1 MNSFL
6 KYFRD
11 INVTLVVFVAMLGFF
26 AAFFA
31 LPILKTIQEAFIVN
45 GHFTFKYVSDV
56 VQDHSYA
63 QGLGNAL
70 LLATFSTT
78 LAIALAL
85 PLAVLGNRYEFP
97 FKTILT
103 TLLLVPLVLP
113 PFVGAIGVKQILGQ
127 SGSLNVFLSWFGLV
141 DMNHPVDWLGHWRF
155 SGMVLMTGLHLYP
168 IVYLN
173 VSAALA
179 NLDPSLEEAAENL
192 GCSPAKRFRL
202 ITLPMTLPGIFSGG
216 TIAFIWGFT
225 ELGVPLI
232 FDFTEITSVQIFD
245 GIKDLGGSPYPYAL
259 VAVVLTI
266 TTILFLVSKSLMG
279 NLDLTPSGRPSHGRK
294 IKNLG
299 KWHKWCAVGLFVAV
313 ISCALVPHCGVIFFS
328 LSKDWYL
335 SVLPES
341 LTLSHFE
348 EALGHAITLPSIA
361 NSLKYAGLATIL
373 NLFLG
378 IAIAYVVVRTTI
390 PGRHILDTI
399 ATLPLA
405 VPGLVLA
412 FGYLAMTREGEL
424 FRWIVDNPLVQ
435 ADNPA
440 LLLIVAYAIRRL
452 PYIVRSAVAGF
463 QQTSRSLEEAA
474 LNLGAT
480 PLTTLGRITVPLIAA
495 NLIAG
500 AILSF
505 AFSMLEVS
513 DSLILAQ
520 KQIFFPITTA
530 IYTLYGSL
538 GSGPFLAAA
547 LGVWAMIFLAVA
559 IVGAGYVLGQKIGSL
574 FRL

>member
-1 MNSFL
+1 MNPVL
-6 KYFRD
+6 KYLRD
-11 INVTLVVFVAMLGFF
+11 VNVTLLVFIAMLAFF
-26 AAFFA
+26 AAFLA
-31 LPILKTIQEAFIVN
+31 LPILKTIQEAFLVD
-45 GHFTFKYVSDV
+45 GQFTFKYVGDV
-56 VQDHSYA
+56 VQDLSYA
-63 QGLGNAL
+63 QGLWNAL
-70 LLATFSTT
+70 LLATFSTI
-78 LAIALAL
+78 LAITLAL
-85 PLAVLGNRYEFP
+85 PLAVLGDRYEFP
-97 FKTILT
+97 FKPVLT

-141 DMNHPVDWLGHWRF
+141 DMNQPVDWLGKWRF
-155 SGMVLMTGLHLYP
+155 AGMVLMTGLHLYP
-168 IVYLN
+168 IVFLN

-192 GCSPAKRFRL
+192 GCSPGKRFRL
-202 ITLPMTLPGIFSGG
+202 ITLPMTLPGIFAGG

-232 FDFTEITSVQIFD
+232 FDFTRITSVQIFD
-245 GIKDLGGSPYPYAL
+245 GIKDLGASPYPYAL
-259 VAVVLTI
+259 VAVVLAI
-266 TTILFLVSKSLMG
+266 TSSLFLACKGLMG
-279 NLDLTPSGRPSHGRK
+279 NMDLSSSGRTTIGRTT
-294 IKNLG
+294 KNLAG
-299 KWHKWCAVGLFVAV
+299 WKKWCAVAAFLFVIV
-313 ISCALVPHCGVIFFS
+313 IALVPHCGVILFS
-328 LSKDWYL
+328 MSKDWYL
-335 SVLPES
+335 TVLPES

-348 EALGHAITLPSIA
+348 EALGHVLTLPSIA

-373 NLFLG
+373 NLVLG

-390 PGRHILDTI
+390 PGRHVLDAI
-399 ATLPLA
+399 AMLPLA

-412 FGYLAMTREGEL
+412 FGYLAMTREGEM
-424 FRWIVDNPLVQ
+424 FRWIVDNPLIQ
-435 ADNPA
+435 ADNPVF
-440 LLLIVAYAIRRL
+440 LLIIAYAVRRL
-452 PYIVRSAVAGF
+452 PYIVRSAVVGF

-474 LNLGAT
+474 LNLGAG
-480 PLTTLGRITVPLIAA
+480 PLTTLRRITVPLIAA
-495 NLIAG
+495 HLIAG
-500 AILSF
+500 AILAF

-538 GSGPFLAAA
+538 GTGPFLAAA

-559 IVGAGYVLGQKIGSL
+559 IVGAGYLLGQKIGNL

>member
-1 MNSFL
+1 MKLFL
-6 KYFRD
+6 RYFRD
-11 INVTLVVFVAMLGFF
+11 INVTLVVFIAMLAFF
-26 AAFFA
+26 AAFFVFPLLRTLQA
-31 LPILKTIQEAFIVN
+31 AFVVD
-45 GHFTFKYVSDV
+45 GQFTFKYVTDV
-56 VQDHSYA
+56 VQDLSFA
-63 QGLGNAL
+63 QGLWNSL

-85 PLAVLGNRYEFP
+85 PLAVLGDRFEFP
-97 FKTILT
+97 FKPILT

-127 SGSLNVFLSWFGLV
+127 SGALNVFLSWFGLV
-141 DMNHPVDWLGHWRF
+141 DMSHPVDWLGRWRF
-155 SGMVLMTGLHLYP
+155 TGMVLMTGLHLYP
-168 IVYLN
+168 VVYLN

-192 GCSPAKRFRL
+192 GCSPSKRFRL

-232 FDFTEITSVQIFD
+232 FDFTRITSVQIFD
-245 GIKDLGGSPYPYAL
+245 GIKDLGASPYPYAL
-259 VAVVLTI
+259 VAVVLAI
-266 TTILFLVSKSLMG
+266 TSLLYLISKALVG
-279 NLDLTPSGRPSHGRK
+279 NLDLSNSGRISTGRK
-294 IKNLG
+294 IRTLTGWK
-299 KWHKWCAVGLFVAV
+299 KWAAVSLFVLV
-313 ISCALVPHCGVIFFS
+313 ILLALLPHYGVVAFS
-328 LSKDWYL
+328 FSKDWYL

-341 LTLSHFE
+341 ITLRHFQ
-348 EALGHAITLPSIA
+348 EALGHPLTLPSIA
-361 NSLKYAGLATIL
+361 NSLQYAGLATIL
-373 NLFLG
+373 NLILG
-378 IAIAYVVVRTTI
+378 IAIAFVVVRTSI

-412 FGYLAMTREGEL
+412 FGYLAMTREGEM
-424 FRWIVDNPLVQ
+424 FRWIVDNPLLQ
-435 ADNPA
+435 ADNPV
-440 LLLIVAYAIRRL
+440 LLLVVAYAIRRL
-452 PYIVRSAVAGF
+452 PFIVRSAVVGF

-474 LNLGAT
+474 MNLGAG
-480 PLTTLGRITVPLIAA
+480 PMTTLRRITVPLIAA

-538 GSGPFLAAA
+538 GTGPFLAAA
-547 LGVWAMIFLAVA
+547 LGVWAMIFLSVA
-559 IVGAGYVLGQKIGSL
+559 IVGAGYLLGQKLGSL
-574 FRL
+574 FRV